1 MHRNVPAE
9 RADAPCLDQEAME
22 QLVEMAGRVERHFGE
37 HQDIEWAI
45 DRDGALFVLQSRP
58 VTTLRARPQPPTG
71 QSAMALVMS
80 TFGVSDSAAEPS

>member
-1 MHRNVPAE
+1 MPAK
-9 RADAPCLDQEAME
+9 RRVVPCLDEEALNA
-22 QLVEMAGRVERHFGE
+22 LVDMAGRVERHFGE

-45 DRDGALFVLQSRP
+45 DRDGALFGLQSRP

-80 TFGVSDSAAEPS
+80 TFGVSDNAAEPS